1 MSRLYKPFEMPV
13 AFEGIFSRANTED
26 TVSRAT
32 TPTTMPE
39 CTDAPAQSF
48 GSKRPRKETGDVL
61 ANIQNANIRKATP
74 GGNIDAVRF
83 EGGWGHRR
91 ASPRGPAVLKARR
104 TPMRTCWWT

>member
-1 MSRLYKPFEMPV
+1 MPV

-83 EGGWGHRR
+83 EGGSQESVAKRT
-91 ASPRGPAVLKARR
+91 RR
-104 TPMRTCWWT
+104 TPWAISVLIHRPRRRNSNYPVDNSC

>member
-1 MSRLYKPFEMPV
+1 
-13 AFEGIFSRANTED
+13 
-26 TVSRAT
+26 
-32 TPTTMPE
+32 MPE

-83 EGGWGHRR
+83 EGGSQESV
-91 ASPRGPAVLKARR
+91 AKR
-104 TPMRTCWWT
+104 TVR

>member
-1 MSRLYKPFEMPV
+1 MSRLYKPFEIPV

-48 GSKRPRKETGDVL
+48 GSKRPRKKTGDVL

-83 EGGWGHRR
+83 EGGGHRR